1 MACADDSETTANTS
15 ATANTAT
22 AANAATTTTA
32 ATTVTAA
39 GAATTPAKT
48 LDELHLP
55 KITESMLAYSR
66 IRYAL
71 FFFSI
76 LYLIGVLLIIMQSR
90 LASRL
95 RDFSIRA
102 NRNKAIQIGIFS
114 LSLTF
119 IIALFSLPLSIY
131 SGFYLEHA
139 FKLSDRSLVDFL
151 IEKLK
156 TVAVTSVLNTIA
168 FLIFFG
174 VVKRFRVHWPLVL
187 WLISIP
193 AFALGIFAE
202 PIVIDPIFNKFT
214 PMVDG
219 SLKTKITDLAVKA
232 KIPNAVI
239 LVADKSKQ
247 TNKMNAYVTGIGDS
261 SRIVL
266 WDSTINRL
274 PEDQVLA
281 VVGHEIG
288 HYSLQHIYWGFGMVV
303 LATLLLVPVA
313 YFGSN
318 WLIAVLP
325 KRWQVGSLSDYAVTP
340 VLMILS
346 VSVGFFTMPLFNFV
360 SRYQEHQADRYGLE
374 LTDNRLAMANLFVTF
389 AEKNLSEPD
398 PPAVI
403 KFFLFTHPT
412 LKERIEFAAGRKV
425 D

>member
-1 MACADDSETTANTS
+1 MSFPKSKITLFALLCLICFCAGTAYAADPATTA
-15 ATANTAT
+15 
-22 AANAATTTTA
+22 TTA
-32 ATTVTAA
+32 M
-39 GAATTPAKT
+39 T

-55 KITESMLAYSR
+55 KITDSMLLYSR

-71 FFFSI
+71 FFFSTF
-76 LYLIGVLLIIMQSR
+76 YLLGVLVVVMQSQ
-90 LASRL
+90 LASRF
-95 RDFSIRA
+95 RDYAIRA
-102 NRNKAIQIGIFS
+102 NRNKAVQIIIFS
-114 LSLTF
+114 VLLTVTV
-119 IIALFSLPLSIY
+119 ALFSLPLSLG

-139 FKLSDRSLVDFL
+139 FKLSDQSLLDFL
-151 IEKLK
+151 IDKLK
-156 TVAVTSVLNTIA
+156 TIGVSCVLNSIA
-168 FLIFFG
+168 LLIFFG

-193 AFALGIFAE
+193 VFALGIFAE

-214 PMVDG
+214 PMADG
-219 SLKTKITDLAVKA
+219 SLKTQITDLAVKA

-266 WDSTINRL
+266 WDSTINKL

-288 HYSLQHIYWGFGMVV
+288 HYSMHHIYWGFGMIV
-303 LATLLLVPVA
+303 LATLLLVPFA
-313 YFGSN
+313 YLGSS

-325 KRWQVGSLSDYAVTP
+325 KRWHVGSLSDYAVTP

-346 VSVGFFTMPLFNFV
+346 VSVGFITMPLFNFV

-374 LTDNRLAMANLFVTF
+374 LTDNRLAMANLFITF